1 MTKAGAGRTIE
12 TRGHIVGFREEIRR
26 ASERSPGEF
35 FTWFDE
41 ARDPNDAFV
50 RGAWDFSVHI
60 AQPLAP
66 FLSHPEDKTILE
78 IGHGAGRILASAAR
92 HFRHAVGVDVHEG
105 NALVLAELARR
116 GVANVTLHQGDG
128 EGLPLGDGEVDVVY
142 TFIVMQHVERI
153 AIFEGYLEHMHR
165 VLKPGGLVMLYFGRL
180 CRFSLER
187 RSPALYLLDRLAER
201 VVMARGY
208 REIPAPVNHTN
219 LLVTRPHA
227 ARLARRVGFSVL
239 RREVS
244 HKRVPDGTDLYGG
257 QHGLV
262 LRKR

>member
-1 MTKAGAGRTIE
+1 MTMAGVGRAIE
-12 TRGHIVGFREEIRR
+12 TRGHIVGFREEIRM
-26 ASERSPGEF
+26 AGERSPEEF

-50 RGAWDFSVHI
+50 RGAWDFSIHI

-66 FLSHPEDKTILE
+66 FLSHPEDKTVLE

-92 HFRHAVGVDVHEG
+92 HFRYAVGVDVHEG
-105 NALVLAELARR
+105 NALVFAELARR
-116 GVANVTLHQGDG
+116 GVTNVTLHQGDG
-128 EGLPLGDGEVDVVY
+128 KGLPLGDGEVDVVY

-153 AIFEGYLEHMHR
+153 AIFEGYLEQMHR

-180 CRFSLER
+180 CRFSLAH
-187 RSPALYLLDRLAER
+187 RSPVLYLLDRLAER

-227 ARLARRVGFSVL
+227 ARLARRFGFSVL

-244 HKRVPDGTDLYGG
+244 HKRVPDGTDRHGG

-262 LRKR
+262 LRKQ